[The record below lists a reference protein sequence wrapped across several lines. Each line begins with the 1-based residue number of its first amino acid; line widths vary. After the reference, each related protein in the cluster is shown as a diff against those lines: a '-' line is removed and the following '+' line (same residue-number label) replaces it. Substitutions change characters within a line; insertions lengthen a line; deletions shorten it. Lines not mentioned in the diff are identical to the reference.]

1 MVWPTM
7 TTIRPQEGVWRP
19 YRCTVVIFHLA
30 STKKRVVI
38 VQKIKVL
45 EYILAC
51 HIGPD
56 QAAAVIMVRASPNGP
71 YAPLRPLLWHH
82 GLVL

>member
-1 MVWPTM
+1 M
-7 TTIRPQEGVWRP
+7 TPIRPQEGVWRP
-19 YRCTVVIFHLA
+19 YRCAVVIFHLA
-30 STKKRVVI
+30 STKNRVVI
-38 VQKIKVL
+38 VQKKIVL

-56 QAAAVIMVRASPNGP
+56 QAAALIMVRASPNGP
-71 YAPLRPLLWHH
+71 YDPLRPLLWHH